1 MLQERK
7 YGLFDLIR
15 LGLRASPFY
24 GAAVLFMSVV
34 TGLLPSVTALSTA
47 LFIDTALA
55 VRAGDLARTAIYL
68 PIGLVVAVVAI
79 DWFSYQIYQFSDR
92 MLALRL
98 REKLRSEMLEK
109 CARLEYRHIED
120 PETWDLISRVTK
132 KPETEL
138 EEGFA
143 GWSGMAAAIK
153 LALNVLS
160 VVGLLLAEVWWAALV
175 TVAFSAPLMWVAL
188 RGGKETYQANRDT
201 EREERLQKYLIE
213 TLLSREAAEERAL
226 FGYVEK
232 LSVRFREAFLRAYRL
247 RFKVQAKWFFRM
259 KLGSSLFGV
268 ISLLIALT
276 LVIPT
281 ARGEMSVGMFMS
293 LTIAAF
299 SLVQAMSWGL
309 TGIADTIAKKREYMK
324 DLTKFMALSQTEGA
338 LSAPA
343 EPPMAFES
351 LELKNVSFTYPGTE
365 RKILDGM
372 SFRIGA
378 GEHIAFVGV
387 NGAGK
392 TTVTKLLTG
401 LYGEYEGEIL
411 LNGRELRTIPQA
423 ELKSLY
429 SLVYQD
435 FARYQIS
442 MRDNVAFGHEDR
454 ERRFQEVTDALNLAE
469 TIDHLKEGAD
479 TPLGRLYENG
489 QELSGGQWQRVAI
502 ARSLANPA
510 PVRILDEPTAALDPI
525 AEADIYQRFKSLS
538 KGVATLFISHRLG
551 STKLADRIYVLG
563 EGKVLEMGSHD
574 ELAQAGGLYAEMYE
588 AQRSWYQ

>member
-1 MLQERK
+1 MLKERTYK
-7 YGLFDLIR
+7 IVDLIR
-15 LGLRASPFY
+15 LSLRASPFFS
-24 GAAVLFMSVV
+24 VLTMLMSIVM
-34 TGLLPSVTALSTA
+34 GLLPSATALTTA
-47 LFIDTALA
+47 HFIDTALS
-55 VRAGDLARTAIYL
+55 VRAGDLARTAIDL
-68 PIGLVVAVVAI
+68 PIVWVVVVVAVN
-79 DWFSYQIYQFSDR
+79 WFSYQFYQFADR
-92 MLALRL
+92 MLTLRL
-98 REKLRSEMLEK
+98 REVLRTEMLGK

-120 PETWDLISRVTK
+120 PATWDLISRVTK
-132 KPETEL
+132 KPETEI

-143 GWSGMAAAIK
+143 GYGGIMAAVQ

-160 VVGLLLAEVWWAALV
+160 VVGLLLASVWWAALV
-175 TVAFSAPLMWVAL
+175 TVAFSVPLMWVAL
-188 RGGKETYQANRDT
+188 KGGKETYQANRDT

-226 FGYVEK
+226 FGYVER
-232 LSVRFREAFLRAYRL
+232 LSEKFRAAFQRAYKL

-259 KLGSSLFGV
+259 KLGASLFGV

-276 LVIPT
+276 LLIPT
-281 ARGEMSVGMFMS
+281 VRGEMTTGMFMS

-299 SLVQAMSWGL
+299 SLVQAMSWSL

-324 DLTKFMALSQTEGA
+324 DLTKFMALSEVEDA
-338 LSAPA
+338 LAVPA
-343 EPPMAFES
+343 EPPLAFES
-351 LELKNVSFTYPGTE
+351 LELKNVTFTYPGTE
-365 RKILDGM
+365 RKILDGL
-372 SFRIGA
+372 SLRIEA

-401 LYGEYEGEIL
+401 LYGAYEGEIL
-411 LNGRELRTIPQA
+411 VNGRELRTISQA

-429 SLVYQD
+429 ALVFQD
-435 FARYQIS
+435 FVRYQIS
-442 MRDNVAFGHEDR
+442 MRDNVAFGHTDR
-454 ERRFQEVTDALNLAE
+454 EKRFDEVTDALNLGE
-469 TIDHLKEGAD
+469 TISHLKEGAD

-502 ARSLANPA
+502 ARALANPA

-525 AEADIYQRFKSLS
+525 AEADIYQKFKALS
-538 KGVATLFISHRLG
+538 RGVTTLFISHRLG

-563 EGKVLEMGSHD
+563 AGKVLETGSHD
-574 ELAQAGGLYAEMYE
+574 ALAAAGGLYAEMYE